1 MYANSHAY
9 AYTCIRNIADWY
21 MATYVVVFSESSIAL
36 AL

>member
-9 AYTCIRNIADWY
+9 AYRCIRSMMDWY
-21 MATYVVVFSESSIAL
+21 TATYVVVFSESSIAL